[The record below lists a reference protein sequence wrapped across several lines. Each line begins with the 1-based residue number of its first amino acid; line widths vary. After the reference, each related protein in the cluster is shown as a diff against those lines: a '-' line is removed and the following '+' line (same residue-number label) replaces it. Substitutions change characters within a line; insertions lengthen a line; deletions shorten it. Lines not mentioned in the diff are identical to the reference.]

1 MSRPSALSGSPPG
14 DFRKTRPAPR
24 LFHATGHPESMPG
37 GSLGG
42 SLADSRLGSSVLTFV
57 DATAFGVAKVIRMQP
72 ALNRLPGE
80 VASNRIRAVV
90 QLLKNLGRH
99 DLGLELAEERI
110 ADDEPA
116 ITEHIIDVFTR
127 NLLQRYSTRTV
138 ERGANAKTYGV
149 VRAEFRVLPGL
160 PEELAQGV
168 FGEPRT
174 YRAWVR
180 VADTGSVI
188 TPDPEHVGVVGMGI
202 KLMGVNGPKLIDDER
217 YTQDFTLIGVRTFTA
232 PDTAGMAELQTAIL
246 NLRPSVYFFNLRF
259 PGRVLDFVMQAL
271 DSHLLG
277 SPLESQLFSCAAHL
291 HGAGRAVHYSLKP
304 RSERRSAVPKSP
316 SDNYLREAMIETL
329 RREDV
334 VFDFM
339 VQLQRDP
346 HRQPIEDPSIEW
358 KEAETPFIPVAEL
371 RIPRQEFDSQAQLR
385 FADVL
390 SFTPWHSL
398 PEHRPLGGINRSRKE
413 MYQEL
418 SRLRQR
424 LNGIESY
431 EPSGDETF
439 ESAPY

>member
-1 MSRPSALSGSPPG
+1 MGR
-14 DFRKTRPAPR
+14 
-24 LFHATGHPESMPG
+24 
-37 GSLGG
+37 GSLGA
-42 SLADSRLGSSVLTFV
+42 SRVDTRLGSSVLTFV
-57 DATAFGVAKVIRMQP
+57 DATVFGVVKVIRNQP

-80 VASNRIRAVV
+80 SASNRIRAIV
-90 QLLKNLGRH
+90 QRLKNFRRPN
-99 DLGLELAEERI
+99 LGLDLAEERI
-110 ADDEPA
+110 ADNESA
-116 ITEHIIDVFTR
+116 VTEHIIDVFTQ
-127 NLLQRYSTRTV
+127 NLLQRYSTRAV

-168 FGEPRT
+168 FSKART
-174 YRAWVR
+174 YPAWVR

-188 TPDPEHVGVVGMGI
+188 TADPEHVGVVGMGI
-202 KLMGVNGPKLIDDER
+202 KLMAVEGPKLIDDEQC
-217 YTQDFTLIGVRTFTA
+217 TQDFTLIGVRTFTA

-246 NLRPSVYFFNLRF
+246 NLRPSVYFFNLRS
-259 PGRVLDFVMQAL
+259 PGRVLDLVMQAL

-277 SPLESQLFSCAAHL
+277 SPLESQLFSCTAYL

-304 RSERRSAVPKSP
+304 RYERRSPIPKSP

-329 RREDV
+329 RHEDGV

-339 VQLQRDP
+339 VQLQRDS

-358 KEAETPFIPVAEL
+358 KEADTPFVPVAEL

-398 PEHRPLGGINRSRKE
+398 PDHRPLGGINRSRKA

-418 SRLRQR
+418 SQLRQR
-424 LNGIESY
+424 LNGVESY
-431 EPSGDETF
+431 EPSGNEEF
-439 ESAPY
+439 ESAPRS